1 MFRQIGSF
9 HREAFEFGKA
19 IEAYRDGEM
28 VSRNSESWHC
38 FCILCNN
45 ATFMTDK
52 NPNDTADVTHFTDCG
67 ELTRGQVILTL
78 IETGGQNVNDLVGI
92 PGSPREVDQFC
103 HRALM
108 GIVWYSSIMYRG

>member
-1 MFRQIGSF
+1 
-9 HREAFEFGKA
+9 
-19 IEAYRDGEM
+19 
-28 VSRNSESWHC
+28 
-38 FCILCNN
+38 
-45 ATFMTDK
+45 MTDK
-52 NPNDTADVTHFTDCG
+52 NPNDTADVTHFTRTDCG

-108 GIVWYSSIMYRG
+108 GIVLYHVPWMMFSILCWLIRGASLSRQ